1 MKSDPA
7 EIFKVLG
14 VNTRIRILELL
25 KTKGP
30 VGANYIA
37 AQLGI
42 TPAAASQ
49 HLKTLK
55 NAGLVR
61 SERRGFRI
69 PYTIDEEAMS
79 NCHDV
84 LSEICQCE
92 CHVIVKRGEQDV
104 DQSSLD
110 ALKKYK
116 KELEEELRMIEQ
128 KITDIETDK

>member
-1 MKSDPA
+1 MKPNPA

-25 KTKGP
+25 KTEGP
-30 VGANYIA
+30 LGANYIA
-37 AQLGI
+37 NQLGI

-49 HLKTLK
+49 HLKILK
-55 NAGLVR
+55 HAGLVR
-61 SERRGFRI
+61 SERKGFRI
-69 PYTIDEEAMS
+69 PYSIDEEAMGH
-79 NCHDV
+79 CHDV
-84 LSEICQCE
+84 LSEVCQCE
-92 CHVIVKRGEQDV
+92 CHVIVKRGERGV
-104 DQSSLD
+104 NQSSLD